1 MPQTLDTD
9 ILTVRKIN
17 VLTQTNSF
25 IPALTTLTSDGQ
37 GGTYWAVPATLG
49 GIPAI
54 NEVVVDNKKI
64 TASNPF
70 NTFSISSL
78 RGIGTL
84 VDPITNIVSLYSKC
98 FDTFDISGGNS
109 ITAYSN
115 SIVSPTMKL
124 VGRNGVK
131 ITGDPLTRTLYFDTA
146 TSAIST
152 GIYGYSDFNVISNAS
167 TLKIDAI
174 DNSNHT
180 ILTAGST
187 SSMMNFVGV
196 GDILLNAN
204 TTSNAIFMSISSFTS
219 ADYLTNSTLL
229 NNMYA
234 STLSTVSSLFVAN
247 TTPSGNPVVQALLST
262 SESLQSN
269 IQFNATTV
277 MNTYTNLDLFK
288 LLSNTVNKTISYS
301 SSIATNA
308 FMGAYTGTVGID
320 QHITVSTVQFR
331 LDSMS
336 SFINNGAQVVISYS
350 PSLKYNFI
358 ATSADIANVS
368 TFIKAGNNYI
378 YDATFVR
385 PWFIQAVN
393 SPAPQPYLYTDTVKF
408 ILNSNNINS
417 LLNSTF
423 TLYHHV
429 DLSAVSYPGGLNDVI
444 DVLTCARNSF
454 NITLTGM
461 NY

>member
-385 PWFIQAVN
+385 PWFIQAIN